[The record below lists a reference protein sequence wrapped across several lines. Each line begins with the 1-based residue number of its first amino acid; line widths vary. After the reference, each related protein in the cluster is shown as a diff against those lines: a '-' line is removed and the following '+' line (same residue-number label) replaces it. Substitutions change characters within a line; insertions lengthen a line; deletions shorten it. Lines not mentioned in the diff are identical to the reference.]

1 MRRGARDIGDYFP
14 AVGVETVTDG
24 TGRALE
30 ADRL

>member
-1 MRRGARDIGDYFP
+1 MSVRVPDYFP